1 MGSKY
6 SVTVPSLKV
15 HKTNM
20 VYYATDGP
28 KKSAQDQVWLS
39 WVVPRLTTDVHWTPK
54 INNLVKLLIYAM
66 HGAMMT

>member
-1 MGSKY
+1 MKYFKGGPNISVNCGPGGPNIMGSKY

-28 KKSAQDQVWLS
+28 KKSAQD
-39 WVVPRLTTDVHWTPK
+39 
-54 INNLVKLLIYAM
+54 
-66 HGAMMT
+66 